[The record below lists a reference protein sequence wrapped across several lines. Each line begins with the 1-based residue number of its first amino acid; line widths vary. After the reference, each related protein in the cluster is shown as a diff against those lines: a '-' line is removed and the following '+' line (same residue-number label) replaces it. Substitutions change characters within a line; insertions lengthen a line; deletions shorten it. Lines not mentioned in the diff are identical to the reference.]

1 MGQHRGQ
8 EAICGIISCG
18 LGLAMLI
25 YLLLKPGISTTT
37 TTTTTTCSQSGP
49 CQNVTTSL
57 PNTTPVDW
65 GTVILDPFTLV
76 IVLPC
81 VAILAGA
88 VWDARR
94 DKWYARVLLW
104 FATTLLTVG
113 ICPFFGKY
121 ILPAWLLVVA
131 ASWLAFTNARSR
143 GIASA

>member
-18 LGLAMLI
+18 LGLAMLV
-25 YLLLKPGISTTT
+25 YLPLKPSGIS
-37 TTTTTTCSQSGP
+37 TTTTCSQSGP
-49 CQNVTTSL
+49 CQTVTTVI

-65 GTVILDPFTLV
+65 GVVILDPFTLV

-121 ILPAWLLVVA
+121 ILPAWLLAVA

-143 GIASA
+143 RIASV

>member
-18 LGLAMLI
+18 LGLAMLV
-25 YLLLKPGISTTT
+25 YLPLKPSGIS
-37 TTTTTTCSQSGP
+37 TTTTCSQSGP
-49 CQNVTTSL
+49 CQTVTTVI

-65 GTVILDPFTLV
+65 GVVILDPFTLV

-121 ILPAWLLVVA
+121 IFPAWLLAVA
-131 ASWLAFTNARSR
+131 ASWLAVTNARSR
-143 GIASA
+143 RIASV

>member
-18 LGLAMLI
+18 LGLAMLV
-25 YLLLKPGISTTT
+25 YLPLKPAGIS
-37 TTTTTTCSQSGP
+37 TTTTCSQSGP
-49 CQNVTTSL
+49 CQTVTTVI

-65 GTVILDPFTLV
+65 GVVILDPFTLV

-104 FATTLLTVG
+104 LATTLLTVG

-121 ILPAWLLVVA
+121 ILPAWLLAVA

-143 GIASA
+143 RIA

>member
-18 LGLAMLI
+18 LGLAMLV
-25 YLLLKPGISTTT
+25 YLPLKPGIG
-37 TTTTTTCSQSGP
+37 TTTTCSQSGP
-49 CQNVTTSL
+49 CQTVTTSL

-65 GTVILDPFTLV
+65 GVVILDPFTLV

-81 VAILAGA
+81 VAILVGA

-113 ICPFFGKY
+113 ICPFFGVY
-121 ILPAWLLVVA
+121 ILPAWLLAVA
-131 ASWLAFTNARSR
+131 ASWLAVTNARSR
-143 GIASA
+143 RIASV

>member
-25 YLLLKPGISTTT
+25 YLPLKPGIS
-37 TTTTTTCSQSGP
+37 TTTTCSQSGP
-49 CQNVTTSL
+49 CQTVTTSL

-65 GTVILDPFTLV
+65 GAVILDPFTLV

-81 VAILAGA
+81 VAILVGA

-121 ILPAWLLVVA
+121 IFPAWLLAVA

-143 GIASA
+143 RIASV

>member
-8 EAICGIISCG
+8 DAICAIISCG
-18 LGLAMLI
+18 LGLAMLV
-25 YLLLKPGISTTT
+25 YLPLKPGISTTPS
-37 TTTTTTCSQSGP
+37 CFQSGP
-49 CQNVTTSL
+49 WQAVTTSL

-65 GTVILDPFTLV
+65 GAVILDPFTLV

-104 FATTLLTVG
+104 FATTLFTVG

-121 ILPAWLLVVA
+121 IFPAWLLAVA
-131 ASWLAFTNARSR
+131 ASWLAVTKPRSR
-143 GIASA
+143 RIASV